1 MNRSAGGIVNVH
13 GRFPVWLLLGAI
25 LLAAGCREPVPEVMP
40 RQISES
46 PFHYPQRL
54 WDDYV
59 EGETILAIHVNAE
72 GTVDSA
78 WVAASSGYEAFDS
91 SAVEGAQ
98 RLVFEPAS
106 RDGESVAVQVLLP
119 VQFQRQRPDSAS
131 IEPTD
136 PEP

>member
-1 MNRSAGGIVNVH
+1 MSVGG
-13 GRFPVWLLLGAI
+13 RLPAWLLLGVIA
-25 LLAAGCREPVPEVMP
+25 LTTGCREPAPEVMP

-46 PFHYPQRL
+46 PFHYPQPL
-54 WDDYV
+54 WDAYV
-59 EGETILAIHVNAE
+59 EGETVLAIHVNAE

-78 WVAASSGYEAFDS
+78 WVASSSGHEEFDS
-91 SAVEGAQ
+91 AAVDGAQ

-106 RDGESVAVQVLLP
+106 RGGESVAVQVLLP

-131 IEPTD
+131 IEPSD